1 MLQVSLK
8 NIGDLTY
15 DVGFKFFFKDPRLK
29 FYVASII
36 SDMLNIDYLHV
47 YDNMRYLDVEL
58 VNNLSTLIRSDVIIE
73 IDDIILIFEMNRLY
87 YDYLNELKIR
97 YANHIYGKMF
107 YINEDKE
114 YEYNGK
120 KIILVMI
127 NAFKRKN
134 NTEAISKY
142 NVVNKKGKK
151 FTKYLEALE
160 INLERVKENWY
171 NKVTISKHERRLL
184 YLLMTRKSKEEIQK
198 FVEGDEVL
206 MEAEKNRI
214 DLENGKIYLDYDV
227 ELENGIMID
236 GIRKEGRAEGM
247 AAGLAKGQAEG
258 RAETNLENAK
268 KMKENGIAL
277 ELISK
282 ITGLSKNKIMSL

>member
-1 MLQVSLK
+1 
-8 NIGDLTY
+8 
-15 DVGFKFFFKDPRLK
+15 
-29 FYVASII
+29 
-36 SDMLNIDYLHV
+36 
-47 YDNMRYLDVEL
+47 
-58 VNNLSTLIRSDVIIE
+58 
-73 IDDIILIFEMNRLY
+73 
-87 YDYLNELKIR
+87 
-97 YANHIYGKMF
+97 
-107 YINEDKE
+107 
-114 YEYNGK
+114 
-120 KIILVMI
+120 
-127 NAFKRKN
+127 
-134 NTEAISKY
+134 
-142 NVVNKKGKK
+142 
-151 FTKYLEALE
+151 
-160 INLERVKENWY
+160 
-171 NKVTISKHERRLL
+171 
-184 YLLMTRKSKEEIQK
+184 
-198 FVEGDEVL
+198 